1 MSKEYK
7 VNDLFFDNWQQ
18 LKPAVHEQVATLHL
32 TLKQQEPGS
41 IAYGATLIAILR
53 ALRKNWRLV
62 DKINVEQAVDIF
74 NDLSFLNEP
83 WYHFPHISS
92 DVRTPDEKMARCSFD
107 QFIYADN
114 EFTSVLASPSPQGE
128 GRGEGHLS
136 RLAATLYP
144 RYSDTHFDPQTVED
158 RAPIFSAH
166 KKAHLMLVFLTFG
179 HVRNFVVNRC
189 KHLLPKG
196 AADENEPIK
205 PSGPMWHQI
214 KHQAARTLVFGSFD
228 ELGKANMYSV
238 LDHLE
243 LLSNENLTRQP
254 ATANQ

>member
-7 VNDLFFDNWQQ
+7 VSDLFYDNWQQ
-18 LKPAVHEQVATLHL
+18 LKPAVHEQVASLNL

-41 IAYGATLIAILR
+41 IAYGVTLIAILR

-62 DKINVEQAVDIF
+62 DKLNVEQAVDIF
-74 NDLSFLNEP
+74 NDLTFLNEP

-114 EFTSVLASPSPQGE
+114 EFTSVLAESGKQKAESEQL
-128 GRGEGHLS
+128 HLA
-136 RLAATLYP
+136 RLAATLYA
-144 RYSDTHFDPQTVED
+144 RYTDDHFDPHTVDE
-158 RAPIFSAH
+158 RADTFKSH

-243 LLSNENLTRQP
+243 LLAKENM
-254 ATANQ
+254 NQHAHA